1 MMNDTLDNR
10 KGLKN
15 KKKGLD
21 KEDWMDGDAN
31 DFTDEQKKLYQE

>member
-21 KEDWMDGDAN
+21 KEEWMDSDPN
-31 DFTDEQKKLYQE
+31 DFTDEQKKL